1 MMEEDKNWFTKQ
13 VTMFNED
20 AFKLGHAYHLWFKDG
35 DEMHQYNGILC
46 SKGQEELYF
55 RVACT
60 DTIDLDNRKQCDIR
74 ELNIKYH
81 DIDKWDFALLIMRYN
96 DLIEIKERDYNG

>member
-20 AFKLGHAYHLWFKDG
+20 AFKLGHAYHLWFKNG

-55 RVACT
+55 KVACT
-60 DTIDLDNRKQCDIR
+60 DTIDLDNHKQCDIR

-81 DIDKWDFALLIMRYN
+81 DIDKWDFVLLTPSWNN
-96 DLIEIKERDYNG
+96 DILA